1 MTLLGF
7 EIEIKFGKGDNKYNN
22 EYLIHVSI
30 CKRKNGKT
38 WQNTHL
44 HKILIARKHASLLLN
59 TFLFRM
65 SYSEL
70 QYDITRIS
78 VIFMKKKMDP
88 FTNIA
93 WLRAAEKNVKLISYF
108 VIKIE
113 EGEGSKIPKN
123 AIMKQVPY

>member
-7 EIEIKFGKGDNKYNN
+7 EIELKFGKGDNKYNN

-30 CKRKNGKT
+30 CKKKKMEKNMT
-38 WQNTHL
+38 NYTFTPL
-44 HKILIARKHASLLLN
+44 HKTLIARKHASLLLS

-78 VIFMKKKMDP
+78 VIFIKKKMDP

-93 WLRAAEKNVKLISYF
+93 
-108 VIKIE
+108 
-113 EGEGSKIPKN
+113 
-123 AIMKQVPY
+123 